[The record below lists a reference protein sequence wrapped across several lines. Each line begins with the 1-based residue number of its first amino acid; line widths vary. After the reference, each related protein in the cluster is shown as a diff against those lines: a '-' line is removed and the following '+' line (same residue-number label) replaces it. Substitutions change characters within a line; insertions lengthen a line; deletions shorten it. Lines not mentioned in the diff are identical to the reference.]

1 MANFSFQSQQREL
14 KIWNSVFDLI
24 TPDTTLCTLR
34 ICILGAVHPWA
45 CVVARPKKELC
56 KDCAGSAMGQVL
68 LGWRQPLLLLVVLYY
83 NVVKGQSARE
93 IDTLVWPLNT
103 HRQAVYYAGYYA
115 GTQHSVLRMRERAAN
130 GTALWSW
137 RFVPSPARRTL
148 TRLCAHT

>member
-1 MANFSFQSQQREL
+1 MGNLGFWANFM
-14 KIWNSVFDLI
+14 KNSIFLHMSNWD
-24 TPDTTLCTLR
+24 
-34 ICILGAVHPWA
+34 LGAVRPWA

-115 GTQHSVLRMRERAAN
+115 GTQHSRPYAGAAN
-130 GTALWSW
+130 GTALVLPGALF
-137 RFVPSPARRTL
+137 RVQHVGRLHACARTHKAATHRHRAPA
-148 TRLCAHT
+148 